1 MFESVLGSVYA
12 NTRYHGSNCRDAI
25 FCVSSIVKTHG
36 RASLCESESFPDC
49 TNAIFCVSTLTNYA
63 NITFSAEKN
72 PFECKNFFRYANRLR
87 SGILTLHRESSIRVV
102 GWGATRRKCNLIN

>member
-1 MFESVLGSVYA
+1 MFESVSGSVYA
-12 NTRYHGSNCRDAI
+12 NTRYYGSNCTDAI
-25 FCVSSIVKTHG
+25 FCVSTM
-36 RASLCESESFPDC
+36 
-49 TNAIFCVSTLTNYA
+49 TNYA

-102 GWGATRRKCNLIN
+102 GWGATRRKV